1 MGFITP
7 YNKATWLPKKAK
19 SSWSPLL
26 KRGEEKK
33 IKTNC
38 KIFINYTKSFD

>member
-1 MGFITP
+1 MVIMGFITP

-33 IKTNC
+33 NQ
-38 KIFINYTKSFD
+38 N